1 MENKL
6 LEFKAQRDLYKNPV
20 SLELDAV
27 RAKLEITTDRRV
39 KGYAIVWGSKNDY
52 KEIVIRGATL
62 NSLNARGVGSTGGN
76 PILILNQHNQEQP
89 LCRPTVLFEDDYGL
103 YFEGDIIE
111 SVGYANDVVEQVRQG
126 VVKQVSYG
134 FNYVWDKMVYDD
146 VQDAYI
152 LKEIKLGEISLV
164 TFSSD
169 ENAQLRSFKQLQ
181 EDAIMAKF
189 SPDQINDLYNLLE
202 TRAVTNT
209 PKEKEIIEIDK
220 SRVTIF

>member
-27 RAKLEITTDRRV
+27 RAKLEITTDRMV
-39 KGYAIVWGSKNDY
+39 KGYAFVWGSKNDY

-134 FNYVWDKMVYDD
+134 FNSVWDKMVYDD
-146 VQDAYI
+146 VEDAYI

-169 ENAQLRSFKQLQ
+169 EKAQLRSFKQLQ
-181 EDAIMAKF
+181 EDAILAKF
-189 SPDQINDLYNLLE
+189 SPEQINDLYNLLE